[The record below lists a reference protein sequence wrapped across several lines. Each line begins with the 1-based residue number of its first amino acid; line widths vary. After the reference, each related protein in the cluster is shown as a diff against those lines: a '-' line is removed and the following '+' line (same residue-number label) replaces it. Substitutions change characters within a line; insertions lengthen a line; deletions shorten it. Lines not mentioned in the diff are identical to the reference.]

1 MRKAPL
7 LLLLAIAPV
16 ACTHDDVEAIS
27 GTAPAGPCSI
37 GAAAETSITGLA
49 TYSELPAR
57 VPGAPRNAPGTRGL
71 TLTCLTPG
79 PGGTLLTLMLPGLS
93 AGKTA
98 SPGTY
103 QLQRPGDH
111 SFDERSAWGEAL
123 LTVSAPARYLA
134 VGGTIQLQGEIN
146 GILVGSYQIALL
158 RGPDVDPRYPEQQV
172 LWGAFRAPHAHDS
185 ATTRQ

>member
-1 MRKAPL
+1 MRKATL
-7 LLLLAIAPV
+7 FLLLAIAPV
-16 ACTHDDVEAIS
+16 ACSHDDVAAIS
-27 GTAPAGPCSI
+27 RSAPAGPCSI
-37 GAAAETSITGLA
+37 GAAAEASITGLA

-57 VPGAPRNAPGTRGL
+57 VPNAPRNAPGTRGL

-79 PGGTLLTLMLPGLS
+79 AGGTLLTLMLPALS

-103 QLQRPGDH
+103 HLQRPGDH

-134 VGGTIQLQGEIN
+134 VGGTIQLQGEID
-146 GILVGSYQIALL
+146 GILVGSYQVALL

-172 LWGAFRAPHAHDS
+172 LWGAFRAPLALDS
-185 ATTRQ
+185 AATRP